1 MTNPT
6 KTLPYP
12 AHAAHEEPAPEGP
25 GAPVSTAP
33 ALNPP
38 VWSGRKTAIAAA
50 LAIGI
55 SAMGAVGAAAAFP
68 VGSTPGG
75 TGQFQP
81 GGPGGPGGRGQGGPG
96 QQGTQP
102 GTVPQ
107 NPNSTQQLPG
117 QPGQGAAPTDP
128 DAAPANPNAST
139 T

>member
-1 MTNPT
+1 MT
-6 KTLPYP
+6 KTTTQTVPCATAP
-12 AHAAHEEPAPEGP
+12 VPEVTAPDRREPAP
-25 GAPVSTAP
+25 STAP

-55 SAMGAVGAAAAFP
+55 SAMGAAGAATALP
-68 VGSTPGG
+68 VGSTQSG

-81 GGPGGPGGRGQGGPG
+81 GGVGGRGQGGVGGRGQGGLGQPG
-96 QQGTQP
+96 TVPQQ

-107 NPNSTQQLPG
+107 NPNV
-117 QPGQGAAPTDP
+117 
-128 DAAPANPNAST
+128 ST